1 MAVAARERKA
11 KSKARLANL
20 FAVGD
25 EIDQM
30 MQRHWRAFFQDSP
43 AFFQQSYA
51 TYLKAPG
58 QRHVHEKGT
67 RGATVLQWQSIDEMR
82 QCHLLPSRS
91 SPPHKDKHQEKKE
104 KEKKGN
110 NKKRILVRCIYV
122 AHDTLTPDSN
132 PELHK
137 AIQTYDPETSFVV
150 AMWCAKPA
158 VAQVNIIHRDAR
170 NFIDQSAKKENVLVV
185 AENVLDKTETNEI
198 LITMTCCLPGCKV
211 KSSDHKLKLCAR
223 CRTVMYCSST
233 CQRADWKRHKSVCM
247 CYLVPSPSPS
257 PSPCPTVSVPT
268 ASVPTTSEQED
279 GID

>member
-43 AFFQQSYA
+43 AFFQQSYV

-58 QRHVHEKGT
+58 QRRVHEKGT

-82 QCHLLPSRS
+82 QCHLLPS
-91 SPPHKDKHQEKKE
+91 HKHKYKE
-104 KEKKGN
+104 EKKGN
-110 NKKRILVRCIYV
+110 NKKRLLVRCIYV

-137 AIQTYDPETSFVV
+137 ALQNYDPETSFVV

-185 AENVLDKTETNEI
+185 AENVLDKTKTEEV
-198 LITMTCCLPGCKV
+198 LITVTCCLPGCKV
-211 KSSDHKLKLCAR
+211 KSSDQTLKLCAR

-247 CYLVPSPSPS
+247 CYLSSVVVPSPT

-268 ASVPTTSEQED
+268 ASVQED